1 LSKNIPSENPTLS
14 DPKKKSY
21 GSFTDISSSSIH
33 TSVLPETSNFRG
45 EYLPEPSQITSPIE
59 AVSCLSPDQIQ
70 ALPFSFR
77 RRVKSVL
84 SGTATEND
92 LKTVGDNIDTILEL
106 SGSVSSKDSTPVST
120 TPAMAI
126 GHKRI
131 VNLQRDSPTIS
142 PNTSTFFNYSQPE
155 PLLSP
160 SSQSY
165 LRQQNADALSFSASS
180 NRKLHRAATMYPAV
194 SGRKLGSLSSR
205 HNSVSASNL
214 RGNISRSASLSS
226 ANDSPALQF
235 LTRIAN
241 NTFSPIAATNS
252 EGEDMGEQIGN
263 YVIGKMIGY
272 GGFSAVKEAHT
283 IDENG
288 AKETKAVKIVRKIP
302 QNVPFRN
309 PDIVGDD
316 DDRME
321 RLHEMFDHEVL
332 LWKTLD
338 HPNVLKL
345 LCVHDN
351 DHATY
356 CFTDKITGGTL
367 FDLIKLSKRK
377 GLPTAECIDF
387 AKQLAAALLYLHET
401 QKIVHRDVK
410 PENCLIEIEKDEKK
424 RLVICDFGMSDYFGI
439 ESNDGEDTD
448 MEGID
453 DDGQEVPYYA
463 QKIGPSSTSSILNQ
477 YHRKKSETSS
487 GVSSTKPSR
496 QNSLLTSG
504 NNNSGQF
511 SGISS
516 SVSSLSFTTDNNI
529 GSLPY
534 ASPELLLSPTPIF
547 DPTIDIWAYGVLV
560 YFMFKGSLPWQHP
573 LAPKLREMILKGDWQ
588 PSEFEAHVFQKLLNE
603 SGNTDGHDR
612 LKIIAERITNL
623 VRNCLQIDPEK
634 RFTIRQIVEYDWG
647 V

>member
-1 LSKNIPSENPTLS
+1 MSKNIPAENPTLAV
-14 DPKKKSY
+14 PKTKPY
-21 GSFTDISSSSIH
+21 GSLTDRSTSNH
-33 TSVLPETSNFRG
+33 TSVETSHFRG
-45 EYLPEPSQITSPIE
+45 EYLPEPSHITSPIE
-59 AVSCLSPDQIQ
+59 AVSSLSPDQIQ

-84 SGTATEND
+84 SGTASETD
-92 LKTVGDNIDTILEL
+92 LRTVGDNIDTILEL
-106 SGSVSSKDSTPVST
+106 SGSASSKDSTPIGT

-126 GHKRI
+126 GHKR
-131 VNLQRDSPTIS
+131 VANLQRDSPSVS

-155 PLLSP
+155 SLLSP

-165 LRQQNADALSFSASS
+165 LRQQNSDALSFSASS
-180 NRKLHRAATMYPAV
+180 HKKLHRAATMYPAV
-194 SGRKLGSLSSR
+194 SSRKVGSLSSR

-226 ANDSPALQF
+226 ANNSPALQF
-235 LTRIAN
+235 LTRIAS
-241 NTFSPIAATNS
+241 NTFSPSAASNS
-252 EGEDMGEQIGN
+252 ECEDMGEQIGD

-272 GGFSAVKEAHT
+272 GGFSEVKEAHT
-283 IDENG
+283 IDDTG
-288 AKETKAVKIVRKIP
+288 AKKTKAVKIVRKLP
-302 QNVPFRN
+302 QNAPFRN
-309 PDIVGDD
+309 PDIVGDEE
-316 DDRME
+316 DRLE
-321 RLHEMFDHEVL
+321 KLHEEFDHEVL
-332 LWKTLD
+332 LWKTLN
-338 HPNVLKL
+338 HPNILKL

-356 CFTDKITGGTL
+356 CFTEKITGGTL

-387 AKQLAAALLYLHET
+387 SKQLAAALLYLHET

-410 PENCLIEIEKDEKK
+410 PENCLIEIEKDGKK
-424 RLVICDFGMSDYFGI
+424 RLVVCDFGMSDYFGI
-439 ESNDGEDTD
+439 ESNDEEDCD
-448 MEGID
+448 MEILDNDQFGVSHY
-453 DDGQEVPYYA
+453 G
-463 QKIGPSSTSSILNQ
+463 QKIGPSRTSSILNQ
-477 YHRKKSETSS
+477 YHGKKSETSS
-487 GVSSTKPSR
+487 KVSSTKPSR
-496 QNSLLTSG
+496 QNSLLSG
-504 NNNSGQF
+504 NHNNSSQF

-534 ASPELLLSPTPIF
+534 ASPELLLSPSPIF
-547 DPTIDIWAYGVLV
+547 HPTIDIWAYGVLV

-588 PSEFEAHVFQKLLNE
+588 PNEFEAHVFQKLLNE
-603 SGNTDGHDR
+603 SGNSEDHSR
-612 LKIIAERITNL
+612 LKAIAEKITNL
-623 VRNCLQIDPEK
+623 VANCLQIDPEK